1 MAARLTDK
9 QKKKILADYTEL
21 ESYSA
26 TAKANGVSKD
36 TVRRLVASCSDF
48 ARKAQDKK
56 DENTADIIAYM
67 ESKRNIV
74 CEILG
79 KGLEALN
86 SPEKLAEAS
95 PAQITT
101 ALGTLI
107 DKWVSLKDS
116 KEETAQSE
124 SWPGHL
130 DPMLIA
136 DCFHPVHRDIMEGKH
151 TEYIFSGGRG
161 STKSSFVS
169 LVLVELLK
177 NNPGMH
183 ALVVRQ
189 VSNTLKDSVY
199 NQLKWAIDTIGLN
212 DDFDFKLS
220 PLEIIHKPTKQRIF
234 FRGADDPLKI
244 KSIKPEFGYIG
255 ILWFEELDQFRG
267 PEAVRSIEQSA
278 IRGGDTAY
286 IIKSFN
292 PPKTNSNWAN
302 KYKLEQNEKR
312 LDFHSTYETVPREW
326 LGKSFLDQA
335 EHLKEVDPDAY
346 EHEYLGIANGTGG
359 MVFDRLELR
368 TITDEEIIRFDRVYN
383 GLDFGWYPDPLAFER
398 VHYDTAR
405 ETIYIFGE
413 IVGNKITNAAAAEEI
428 IAAGYND
435 TFTTCDSAEPK
446 SIFDLRDCGINAK
459 EAVKGPG
466 SVEYSMKWLQGKR
479 IVIDQK
485 RCPYAARE
493 FSSYEYDRDKDGEVI
508 SGYPDRD
515 NHTIDAVRYA
525 LERLWQ
531 RRGNL

>member
-1 MAARLTDK
+1 MARGKYEYWLTQDGLTLLEGWARDGLTDEQIARNMGINPATLYRYK
-9 QKKKILADYTEL
+9 QNHSEICNALKKGKEVVDYEVENALLQAAL
-21 ESYSA
+21 E
-26 TAKANGVSKD
+26 G
-36 TVRRLVASCSDF
+36 
-48 ARKAQDKK
+48 
-56 DENTADIIAYM
+56 NTT
-67 ESKRNIV
+67 
-74 CEILG
+74 
-79 KGLEALN
+79 
-86 SPEKLAEAS
+86 
-95 PAQITT
+95 AQIFWLKNRRATKWR
-101 ALGTLI
+101 
-107 DKWVSLKDS
+107 DKAPDEQDEKSSEPVSL
-116 KEETAQSE
+116 
-124 SWPGHL
+124 WPGHI
-130 DPMLIA
+130 DPCIIA
-136 DCFHPVHRDIMEGKH
+136 DSFHPVHRDILEGRH
-151 TEYIFSGGRG
+151 AEYLFSGGRG

-177 NNPGMH
+177 NNPNMH

-199 NQLKWAIDTIGLN
+199 NQLKWAIDTIGIN

-278 IRGGDTAY
+278 IRGGDKAY
-286 IIKSFN
+286 ILKSFN

-302 KYKLEQNEKR
+302 KYKLMPDDNR
-312 LDFHSTYETVPREW
+312 LDFHSTYEAVPFAW
-326 LGKSFLDQA
+326 LGRAFVEQA
-335 EHLKEVDPDAY
+335 EHLREVDPDAY

-368 TITDEEIIRFDRVYN
+368 TITDNEISRFDRIYN

-398 VHYDTAR
+398 VHYDAAR

-413 IVGNKITNAAAAEEI
+413 IVGNKITNASAAEEI

-446 SIFDLRDCGINAK
+446 SIYDLRDCGINAK
-459 EAVKGPG
+459 EAEKGPG
-466 SVEYSMKWLQGKR
+466 SVEYSMKWLQGKK
-479 IVIDQK
+479 IVIDPK
-485 RCPYAARE
+485 RCPEATKE
-493 FSSYEYDRDKDGEVI
+493 FSNYEYDRDKDGEVI

-525 LERLWQ
+525 LERLWR
-531 RRGNL
+531 RRGIL